1 MGYILLYVAI
11 ATAPVQLGTY
21 ASQADCTD
29 AIRAVYA
36 AKMAPVPQAQK
47 IIDTT
52 LLYQREYVCVKQG
65 TKE

>member
-11 ATAPVQLGTY
+11 ATAPVQMGAY
-21 ASQADCTD
+21 ASQQDCTN

-36 AKMAPVPQAQK
+36 ASMAPVPQAQK

-52 LLYQREYVCVKQG
+52 MLYQREYVCVNQG